1 LKTFKILSFD
11 GGGIRGALSIEI
23 LYRLTLKY
31 PNLLDEI
38 DLFAG
43 TSTGSIIAA
52 LLSNGNSVNDIRH
65 LYSIPVAK
73 KIFTPSRFNLFKPK
87 FSNEN
92 LKEIIGTY
100 FLKDFKIKD
109 LKRKILIPAFDIEG
123 ENKHSWHPVFFNNF
137 YDSKTLNIDVRDA
150 VLASSSAPIYFPS
163 HESYIDGGVV
173 ANSPTALS
181 LCLAYSTYKYKYNL
195 NNFRILSIGAGDIP
209 DKINGKNKN
218 WGIVQ
223 WALSPLKLNSPLFS
237 LLMDGMSNLETFY
250 CNELLN
256 ENFHRINPKVFKLV
270 SLSEYKYI
278 PYLKALA
285 TNYDLSSTYNFI
297 ENNFLK

>member
-1 LKTFKILSFD
+1 MKTFKILSFD

-23 LYRLTLKY
+23 LYRLTIKY

-38 DLFAG
+38 DLFTG

-52 LLSNGNSVNDIRH
+52 LLANGYSVNEIRH

-73 KIFTPSRFNLFKPK
+73 RIFSPARLNLFRPK

-92 LKEIIGTY
+92 LKEIIGSY
-100 FLKDFKIKD
+100 FLENFEMKD
-109 LKRKILIPAFDIEG
+109 LKRKLLIPAFDINAEK
-123 ENKHSWHPVFFNNF
+123 KHSWKPIFFNNF
-137 YDSKTLNIDVRDA
+137 YDSTTLNIDVRDA
-150 VLASSSAPIYFPS
+150 VLASSSAPTYFQS

-181 LCLAYSTYKYKYNL
+181 LCLAYSTYKYKYKL
-195 NNFRILSIGAGDIP
+195 DDFRILSIGAGDIP
-209 DKINGKNKN
+209 NRINGKNKN
-218 WGIVQ
+218 WGLIQ
-223 WALSPLKLNSPLFS
+223 WAITPLTLSSPLLS
-237 LLMDGMSNLETFY
+237 LVMDGMSDLETFY
-250 CNELLN
+250 CSELLN
-256 ENFHRINPKVFKLV
+256 QGFHRINPKVFRLV

-297 ENNFLK
+297 ENSFLK

>member
-1 LKTFKILSFD
+1 MKTFKILSFD

-23 LYRLTLKY
+23 LHRLTLKY

-38 DLFAG
+38 DLFTG

-52 LLSNGNSVNDIRH
+52 LLANGHSVSDVRN

-73 KIFTPSRFNLFKPK
+73 RIFSPSRFNLFRPK

-92 LKEIIGTY
+92 LKEIIGGY
-100 FLKDFKIKD
+100 FLEDFKIKD
-109 LKRKILIPAFDIEG
+109 LKRKILIPAFDINSEK
-123 ENKHSWHPVFFNNF
+123 NHSWRPIFFNNF
-137 YDSKTLNIDVRDA
+137 YNSSTLNIDVRDA
-150 VLASSSAPIYFPS
+150 VLASSSAPTYFQS

-181 LCLAYSTYKYKYNL
+181 LCLAYSTYKSKYNL
-195 NNFRILSIGAGDIP
+195 EDFRILSIGAGDIP
-209 DKINGKNKN
+209 NRIKGKNKN
-218 WGIVQ
+218 WGLVQ
-223 WALSPLKLNSPLFS
+223 WAISPLTLGSPLLS
-237 LLMDGMSNLETFY
+237 LVMDGMSELESFY
-250 CNELLN
+250 CSELLTKG
-256 ENFHRINPKVFKLV
+256 FHRVNPKIFRLV

-285 TNYDLSSTYNFI
+285 TNYDLSSTYEFI
-297 ENNFLK
+297 ENSFLK